1 MNRQI
6 TKLAVAAIVLL
17 AALIVG
23 TTYWQTWAVAGLAD
37 RQDNALT
44 YVAQL
49 TVDRGKILTTKG
61 HVVLANNGKRK

>member
-17 AALIVG
+17 STLIVG

-37 RQDNALT
+37 RQDNALSR
-44 YVAQL
+44 VAQ
-49 TVDRGKILTTKG
+49 DFSAAA
-61 HVVLANNGKRK
+61 H